1 MDSNVLKLPDIP
13 PKSYLWDKLDEIFEE
28 QRAFKIQMDSQF
40 KDQNFSCYNIPQDNY
55 DLLDDITNIIEEAI
69 ETRRLIVPRKKW
81 SKKIEPIDRKK
92 ILEELIDINKF
103 TIQAMIRLGYGAPD
117 MYKAHKEKTEI
128 NKDRQK
134 NNY

>member
-1 MDSNVLKLPDIP
+1 VTELLPTE
-13 PKSYLWDKLDEIFEE
+13 KSYLWDKLDEIFEE
-28 QRAFKIQMDSQF
+28 QRAFKIQIDSKF
-40 KDQNFSCYNIPQDNY
+40 KGHHFSCYNIPQDNY

-117 MYKAHKEKTEI
+117 MYKAHKEKTEE
-128 NKDRQK
+128 NKRRQE